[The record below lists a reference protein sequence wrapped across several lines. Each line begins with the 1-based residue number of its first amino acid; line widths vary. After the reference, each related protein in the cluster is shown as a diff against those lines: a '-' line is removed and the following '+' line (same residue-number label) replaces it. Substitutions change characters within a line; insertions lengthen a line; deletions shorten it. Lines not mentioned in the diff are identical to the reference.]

1 MKFRVDEVV
10 GATRGR
16 LAAGRRE
23 ASAGA
28 VSTDSRA
35 LAAGQTFLAIRGERF
50 DGHDFLEGAVA
61 RGAAC
66 LVVDR
71 EDKVPAA
78 ASARGTA
85 VVVVKD
91 TLTALADLGRAARG
105 RLTCPVIAVTGSCGK
120 TTVKEMVGQILMRRL
135 RGRTPPASFN
145 NQIGVPL
152 TLLAAEEDDQFV
164 LCEFGTNAPGEIAH
178 HASVARPT
186 IGIVTVVGK
195 VHVEGLGSIEGVARE
210 KAALVEALGPEGVAI
225 LNADD
230 PRVAGM
236 AGRCRGRVVAV
247 GLHAKADL
255 QAADVVQTERAIS
268 FTVGEGGMPTPPLR
282 GHALGQGDIMPSQRR
297 AGHATREDRGSA
309 EGPGTPVG
317 FEVPVLGE
325 HHVLLALAAAAAAR
339 EVGVPLEESAAAL
352 RKFQPPPARLHV
364 EHRGGVTVVD
374 DAFNANPLSMRA
386 ALAQLGL
393 WPERRKVF
401 FAGDMR
407 ELGAD
412 SPAEHEALG
421 RAIAE
426 AGVSR
431 LICVGPESRVTAAA
445 ARAAGMR
452 EENVSTVE
460 DAAAAAA
467 MAPSV
472 VRDGDVV
479 LVKGSHA
486 IHMERVVEALLANA
500 KCGMRNAK

>member
-1 MKFRVDEVV
+1 MKFRVDDVV

-35 LAAGQTFLAIRGERF
+35 LAVGQTFLAIRGERF

-78 ASARGTA
+78 ASASGAA

-91 TLTALADLGRAARG
+91 TLAALADLGRAARG

-135 RGRTPPASFN
+135 RGRKPPASFN

-164 LCEFGTNAPGEIAH
+164 LCELGTNAPGEIAH
-178 HASVARPT
+178 HAWVARPT

-236 AGRCRGRVVAV
+236 AGRCRGRVVTV
-247 GLHAKADL
+247 GLYAKADL

-268 FTVGEGGMPTPPLR
+268 FTVGE
-282 GHALGQGDIMPSQRR
+282 I
-297 AGHATREDRGSA
+297 
-309 EGPGTPVG
+309 G

-352 RKFQPPPARLHV
+352 REFQPPPARLHV

-374 DAFNANPLSMRA
+374 DAFNANPLSVRV

-486 IHMERVVEALLANA
+486 IHMERVVEALLKSAE
-500 KCGMRNAK
+500 CGMRSAE